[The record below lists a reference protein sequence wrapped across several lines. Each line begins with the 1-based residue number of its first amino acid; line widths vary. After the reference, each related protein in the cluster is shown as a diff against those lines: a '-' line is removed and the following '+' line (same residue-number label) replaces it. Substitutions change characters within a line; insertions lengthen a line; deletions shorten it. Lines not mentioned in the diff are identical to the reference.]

1 MPSRRPSDTDSRER
15 LLKAGLEQARR
26 IGLRRLTV
34 RGVATQAG
42 ANLGS
47 FVHHFGSRD
56 AFVGE
61 LIERLYA
68 PMLARLELDARS
80 GGDAL
85 ENLRRAVLQVAAW
98 VVAQRDFIAHLL
110 LDASAGEAA
119 AQRFLQSLDGRHPA
133 LLLALVRQAQ
143 QAGRLRRDDPLHQLL
158 FLMSTLALPA
168 MAFHLIG
175 QRGLAPPLAR
185 ALAPYTVEPAQI
197 EIRLGWALRA
207 LAPVEAPA

>member
-1 MPSRRPSDTDSRER
+1 MPSRHPPDTDSRER
-15 LLKAGLEQARR
+15 LLQAGLAQARR

-34 RGVATQAG
+34 RGVAAQAG

-68 PMLARLELDARS
+68 PMLARLELDAQS

-133 LLLALVRQAQ
+133 LLLMLVRQAQ

-175 QRGLAPPLAR
+175 QRGLAPPLAK
-185 ALAPYTVEPAQI
+185 ALAPYTVELAHI
-197 EIRLGWALRA
+197 ETRLGWALHA
-207 LAPVEAPA
+207 LAPAEAAA

>member
-1 MPSRRPSDTDSRER
+1 MPTRRPPDTDSRER
-15 LLKAGLEQARR
+15 LLKAGLAQARR

-68 PMLARLELDARS
+68 PMLARLELDAQS

-133 LLLALVRQAQ
+133 LLLMLVRQAQ

-175 QRGLAPPLAR
+175 QRGLQPPLAK
-185 ALAPYTVEPAQI
+185 ALAPYTVELAQI
-197 EIRLGWALRA
+197 ETRLGWALQA
-207 LAPVEAPA
+207 LAPAEVAA